1 MTFKKAFKS
10 FMMMGILLSPLCA
23 GEVTV
28 KNDATVTISV
38 TIRGMENKSPNS
50 PFTLIRNVKPGK
62 DITVTLDEKEFE
74 GVTFS
79 IQGTTVTALGIIP
92 LTSNEC
98 VLSGCE
104 GEVKFVNKAD
114 GSALV
119 CGVTHVGR

>member
-1 MTFKKAFKS
+1 MTLKKLFKS
-10 FMMMGILLSPLCA
+10 IVITSVLLSPLCA
-23 GEVTV
+23 GEVKV
-28 KNDATVTISV
+28 KNDTAMIVRV
-38 TIRGMENKSPNS
+38 EIRGIENNSISS

-62 DITVTLDEKEFE
+62 DITVALDEKEFE

-79 IQGTTVTALGIIP
+79 VQGATVVAPGIVA

-98 VLSGCE
+98 VLSGCSA
-104 GEVKFVNKAD
+104 EVKFVSKSD

>member
-1 MTFKKAFKS
+1 MTFKKTLKS
-10 FMMMGILLSPLCA
+10 IVITSVLLSPLCA

-28 KNDATVTISV
+28 KNDTAVTISV
-38 TIRGMENKSPNS
+38 TIRGVENKSTNS

-62 DITVTLDEKEFE
+62 NITVTLDEQEFE

-79 IQGTTVTALGIIP
+79 VQGTTITAPAILP

-98 VLSGCE
+98 VLSGCG

>member
-1 MTFKKAFKS
+1 MTFKKIFKS
-10 FMMMGILLSPLCA
+10 FMMVGILLSPLCA

-28 KNDATVTISV
+28 KNDTTVTISV
-38 TIRGMENKSPNS
+38 TIRGVENKSTNS

-79 IQGTTVTALGIIP
+79 VQGTTVTAPGVIT

-98 VLSGCE
+98 VLSGC
-104 GEVKFVNKAD
+104 GAKVKFVNKAD

-119 CGVTHVGR
+119 CGVTQVNG